1 MNIIGWLKAEES
13 TNEKQKSQLVIVHCR
28 LGDVYAWLKKNAHMG
43 IKETFK
49 NVVLQKILTK
59 NLLHVEFTIG
69 EMVCT
74 TGWDQ
79 IWKWQIYV
87 QWPSLTL
94 WNLSVKFQQGF
105 VYLYQEC
112 ILIIVW

>member
-59 NLLHVEFTIG
+59 LHVEFTIG

-74 TGWDQ
+74 TG
-79 IWKWQIYV
+79 
-87 QWPSLTL
+87 
-94 WNLSVKFQQGF
+94 
-105 VYLYQEC
+105 
-112 ILIIVW
+112 